1 MDVGD
6 RTAQHRVLLT
16 SLLEVDSVGEYDTVT
31 MADYNNITTGIPY
44 LAANATSTPGN
55 GSLDEG
61 LPASGSLHA
70 VLGVF
75 LTAMLAMVVFSL
87 GCTVEASKL
96 WFHLRRPW
104 GVLVGLGCQF
114 GLMPLTAYLLA
125 SGFGVRPLQAVAVV
139 MMGCCPGGVISNI
152 VTYWLDG
159 DMDLS
164 ITMTTCS
171 TMLALGMMPLCLY
184 AYTHFWVETAHIKI
198 PYSNMGITLLTL
210 VVPAACGV
218 AVNYKWPKAAKCIL
232 KVGSVVGG
240 VMILVVG
247 VASALMYHGSWQTDT
262 SLILIASIFPL
273 IGYSAG
279 FVIAVICRQPW
290 PRCRTIAMETGAQ
303 NVQISSTMLQLSFPP
318 EQLVVMFTFP
328 LMYGCFQLL
337 HSLLLVSV
345 YQLWKHVHVWRSGKG
360 GGGEEIQSVPDRRE
374 HLDDVIHAG
383 RGETNAAFE
392 HDAARRSDGPVPR
405 AELGPKKQD
414 ADVKPAATP
423 SRIQDDAT
431 SSRQDRDPDQKD
443 PSETQRGT
451 RRRAIM
457 RLRGALVFTSAVFAF
472 VSVSRAQVYEPN
484 LGRCNAVF
492 AFVSVSRAQVYE
504 PNLGR
509 SGALRDVVAPVWWEG
524 TTPTNSTP
532 PSNSSSVSRGLLQ
545 GFCFLGVSVVGFGSA
560 MVPIQHLDVG
570 DGMFFQLVFCSTMG
584 VEALVVFLIRGCP
597 QIWALG
603 LLAGVLYSL
612 AFLAASVQFV
622 AYYTFFEACYHLG
635 TIITYPI
642 GSTGTKNFLILAVVI
657 VTVVCGVTLI
667 TLSKI
672 DL

>member
-1 MDVGD
+1 M
-6 RTAQHRVLLT
+6 LT
-16 SLLEVDSVGEYDTVT
+16 
-31 MADYNNITTGIPY
+31 
-44 LAANATSTPGN
+44 
-55 GSLDEG
+55 
-61 LPASGSLHA
+61 ASGSLHA

-210 VVPAACGV
+210 VVPAACGM

-262 SLILIASIFPL
+262 SLIVIASIFPL

-345 YQLWKHVHVWRSGKG
+345 QNKVTTQFVRCPQKRWVFLKTHQVLQPVCSEVANATIKAPRVRKLWKHIHVWRSGKCGGGGG

-392 HDAARRSDGPVPR
+392 HDAHCSDGPVPR
-405 AELGPKKQD
+405 SELGPKQD
-414 ADVKPAATP
+414 ADVEPAATP
-423 SRIQDDAT
+423 SHIQDDA
-431 SSRQDRDPDQKD
+431 
-443 PSETQRGT
+443 
-451 RRRAIM
+451 
-457 RLRGALVFTSAVFAF
+457 
-472 VSVSRAQVYEPN
+472 
-484 LGRCNAVF
+484 
-492 AFVSVSRAQVYE
+492 
-504 PNLGR
+504 
-509 SGALRDVVAPVWWEG
+509 
-524 TTPTNSTP
+524 
-532 PSNSSSVSRGLLQ
+532 
-545 GFCFLGVSVVGFGSA
+545 
-560 MVPIQHLDVG
+560 
-570 DGMFFQLVFCSTMG
+570 
-584 VEALVVFLIRGCP
+584 
-597 QIWALG
+597 
-603 LLAGVLYSL
+603 
-612 AFLAASVQFV
+612 
-622 AYYTFFEACYHLG
+622 
-635 TIITYPI
+635 
-642 GSTGTKNFLILAVVI
+642 
-657 VTVVCGVTLI
+657 
-667 TLSKI
+667 
-672 DL
+672 